1 MSLESPNG
9 QAQFSARDRV
19 TRGVAWKG
27 VSSGSTQVMRF
38 AVGITLAHLLSPH
51 DYGIAGMVVVFATLV
66 FVFSDLA
73 LGAALVQRE
82 ELTEADRSTVF
93 WTSAAVG
100 LVLTVVGVALSG
112 PLAAFYGEPRV
123 RPLFAAMSVTFLLAA
138 LASTQTALL
147 TREMNFRSLE
157 LRQIG
162 AALAS
167 GAVGVGLAAGGYG
180 PWAVIGQQIAAI
192 AASTALLWVAPP
204 WRPSFVFSRA
214 SLRSV
219 AGYSGNVFGARLL
232 FYLNRNADNL
242 LVGRFLGA
250 SALGAY
256 SVAYNVILMP
266 FSQIAVPIQDV
277 LFPAFARLQG
287 DVRALAAGWLR
298 ANRIVGAITTPALLG
313 LVVVAPDFVNAVL
326 GSRWHSAVPVVQ
338 ILAWVGLIQ
347 ALQGLNGSVLR
358 AVDRTSLLLR
368 YAVVVVTASLI
379 AFVVGLQWGIVG
391 VAAAYAIS
399 STIVEPY
406 YTWLTARAVGLTL
419 GDFLRSLRG
428 VAEASV
434 LMFAVVLVA
443 RLALIEAGV
452 GQLARLA
459 LAVLIGAAVYAPACL
474 WRAPEVASELKVLR
488 GRRAQRTGSI
498 AAEPAL

>member
-1 MSLESPNG
+1 
-9 QAQFSARDRV
+9 
-19 TRGVAWKG
+19 
-27 VSSGSTQVMRF
+27 
-38 AVGITLAHLLSPH
+38 
-51 DYGIAGMVVVFATLV
+51 
-66 FVFSDLA
+66 
-73 LGAALVQRE
+73 
-82 ELTEADRSTVF
+82 
-93 WTSAAVG
+93 
-100 LVLTVVGVALSG
+100 
-112 PLAAFYGEPRV
+112 
-123 RPLFAAMSVTFLLAA
+123 
-138 LASTQTALL
+138 
-147 TREMNFRSLE
+147 
-157 LRQIG
+157 
-162 AALAS
+162 
-167 GAVGVGLAAGGYG
+167 
-180 PWAVIGQQIAAI
+180 VIGQQIAAI
-192 AASTALLWVAPP
+192 AASSALLWVASP

-232 FYLNRNADNL
+232 FYFNRNADNL